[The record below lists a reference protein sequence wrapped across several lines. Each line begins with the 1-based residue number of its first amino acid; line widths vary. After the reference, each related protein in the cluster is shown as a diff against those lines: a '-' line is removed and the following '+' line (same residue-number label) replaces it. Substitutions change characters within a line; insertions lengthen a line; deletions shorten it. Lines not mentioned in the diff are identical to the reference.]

1 MGAMPLLLASQRV
14 LVITTTCSKKVGIE
28 IGTRT
33 VVLLVLE
40 EYPLITKTTVA
51 SLRITGANG
60 GGIVIAEIVI
70 MVRGSCVR

>member
-1 MGAMPLLLASQRV
+1 ME
-14 LVITTTCSKKVGIE
+14 TE
-28 IGTRT
+28 IRT